1 MPSGLSIHAFHTV
14 STLRADYGG
23 PGRSITALCSALA
36 PYMQVELISFGQ
48 GSGEE
53 PPVLPKDSRVNMH
66 LLDQRGPL
74 LNAVSSPVRFQRT
87 IERLLADAAESAR
100 VVHDHGVWRRTN
112 HATAVA
118 TRRAQVKR
126 VVSPRGMLSQWALN
140 FHRTKKRFAW
150 MLYQARDLRTA
161 HLIHATSEDEAEDG
175 RRLGLRLPVAVIPNG
190 VELPSSLPHRH
201 RSGRMRQ
208 ALFLS
213 RIHPKKGML
222 ELIAAWSQTRPNNW
236 RLVVAGPDD
245 NGHRAQ
251 AEEMVLREGLE
262 TVVEFI
268 GSVPNEDKWRVYAD
282 SDLFILPTFSENF
295 GIVIAEALGSGL
307 PVITTTG
314 APWRVLKD
322 QGFGWWTDIGVEP
335 LVAAIREATSITDDE
350 RVRLGRRGHE
360 YVAKQFSWDTVGER
374 MATAYHWLCTGGSP
388 PVDVR
393 RD

>member
-1 MPSGLSIHAFHTV
+1 MPPGLSIHAFHTV

-36 PYMQVELISFGQ
+36 PHMQVDLISFGQ

-53 PPVLPKDSRVNMH
+53 PPVLPKDSRVNMR
-66 LLDQRGPL
+66 LLHQRGPL
-74 LNAVSSPVRFQRT
+74 LNAVTSPARFQRT

-118 TRRAQVKR
+118 TRRGGVKR

-140 FHRTKKRFAW
+140 FHPTKKRLAW

-161 HLIHATSEDEAEDG
+161 HLIHATSEDEAEDAQ
-175 RRLGLRLPVAVIPNG
+175 RLGLRVPVAVIPNG
-190 VELPSSLPHRH
+190 VEVPSDLPHRH
-201 RSGRMRQ
+201 RPGKMRQ

-213 RIHPKKGML
+213 RIHPKKGVL
-222 ELIAAWSQTRPNNW
+222 ELIAAWSQTRPSDW

-314 APWRVLKD
+314 APWRVLRD

-335 LVAAIREATSITDDE
+335 LVTAIREATSITDDE
-350 RVRLGRRGHE
+350 RIRLGRRGHE
-360 YVAKQFSWDTVGER
+360 YVAKQFSWDTVGGR
-374 MATAYHWLCTGGSP
+374 MAAVYHWLCSGGPAS
-388 PVDVR
+388 VDVR

>member
-1 MPSGLSIHAFHTV
+1 
-14 STLRADYGG
+14 
-23 PGRSITALCSALA
+23 
-36 PYMQVELISFGQ
+36 
-48 GSGEE
+48 
-53 PPVLPKDSRVNMH
+53 
-66 LLDQRGPL
+66 
-74 LNAVSSPVRFQRT
+74 
-87 IERLLADAAESAR
+87 
-100 VVHDHGVWRRTN
+100 
-112 HATAVA
+112 
-118 TRRAQVKR
+118 
-126 VVSPRGMLSQWALN
+126 
-140 FHRTKKRFAW
+140 
-150 MLYQARDLRTA
+150 
-161 HLIHATSEDEAEDG
+161 
-175 RRLGLRLPVAVIPNG
+175 
-190 VELPSSLPHRH
+190 
-201 RSGRMRQ
+201 
-208 ALFLS
+208 
-213 RIHPKKGML
+213 ML

-350 RVRLGRRGHE
+350 RVRRG
-360 YVAKQFSWDTVGER
+360 AARGP
-374 MATAYHWLCTGGSP
+374 GPGSP
-388 PVDVR
+388 
-393 RD
+393 